1 MKAVI
6 TAPPF
11 FLEGKSEALV
21 HQLSL
26 ANPMERLGEPKD
38 IAEAVYHVIE
48 AKWING
54 QVVFVNGGMA

>member
-1 MKAVI
+1 M
-6 TAPPF
+6 
-11 FLEGKSEALV
+11 
-21 HQLSL
+21 SL

-48 AKWING
+48 TKWING